1 MWWEYLLIA
10 AALALGIYGFASM
23 VRFQTK
29 NLTRK
34 TDRTAESMYPDYATD
49 RRWRRHRRG
58 RQ

>member
-10 AALALGIYGFASM
+10 AVLLLGIYGFVVM

-34 TDRTAESMYPDYATD
+34 TDRTAESMYPAYAD
-49 RRWRRHRRG
+49 RRRRQRHRG
-58 RQ
+58 D